1 MSSTEFKYCES
12 TNFYKRLK
20 TREVNIGGV
29 LLGGNNPVRVQSM
42 TTTDTLNTVDTVNQ
56 SIRMIKAGC
65 EYVRITAPNVKQA
78 HNLDNI
84 KKDLLSKGYKVPLI
98 ADIHFTPKAAEI
110 AAEIVSKVRIN
121 PGNYADRK
129 RFQKFEINDNEYK
142 LELDR
147 VYNKFSPLVKI
158 CKENGTVMRIGTNH
172 GSLSDRIMNRYG
184 DTPLGMVESA
194 MEYIRICEDHNFKD
208 IVLSMKS
215 SNPIVMV
222 NAYRLL
228 VHKMLKNNMNYPLHL
243 GVTEAGDGIEGRIKS
258 ALGIGT
264 LLEDGIGDTIRVSL
278 TEDPEFEIPVA
289 NRILDRYKKN
299 SFLKNDIKVEDNYIN
314 PFNYTKKITEKRFK
328 IGGDN
333 VPIVIVD
340 LSNLKVIDYND
351 LSEINYT
358 YVRSIDKWNI
368 GDLAPEYIYLEN
380 INHSIELPIQLKI
393 ICPFKIWK
401 KSNKKLRIYPL
412 MNVNEY
418 LEEDIEDEKFIY
430 IDKSDFNNINLL
442 TKVYNDKN
450 SVIVLNCDSNIQRHR
465 NFFINLINKNFNIP
479 VILSFKSSLT
489 FKEKII
495 NASISLGGI
504 ILDGFGDGIFLMDKK
519 NHQIKKYNELSFNIL
534 QSTRTRIS
542 KTEFISCP
550 SCGRTQFDLQK
561 TTEKVRRYT
570 SHLKGLKIAVMGC
583 IVNGPGEMAD
593 ADYGYVGTG
602 KNKVSLYKKHKL
614 IKNQIDSKN
623 SIEELINLIKIN
635 NDWVEP
641 N

>member
-1 MSSTEFKYCES
+1 MFDMEFKYCES

-20 TREVNIGGV
+20 TREVNIGGIS
-29 LLGGNNPVRVQSM
+29 LGGNNPIRVQSM
-42 TTTDTLNTVDTVNQ
+42 TTTNTLNTVDTVNQ

-129 RFQKFEINDNEYK
+129 RFQKFEINDNEYN

-228 VHKMLKNNMNYPLHL
+228 VNKMLKNNMNYPLHL

-278 TEDPEFEIPVA
+278 TEDPEFEIPTA

-299 SFLKNDIKVEDNYIN
+299 NFLKNDNKVENIYIN

-333 VPIVIVD
+333 VPIVIAD
-340 LSNLKVIDYND
+340 LSNLKKIDYND

-358 YVRSIDKWNI
+358 YIKNIDKWNI
-368 GDLAPEYIYLEN
+368 GDLAPEYIYIEK
-380 INHSIELPIQLKI
+380 INNSLKLPIQLKI
-393 ICPFKIWK
+393 ICPFKVWK
-401 KSNKKLRIYPL
+401 KSNKKSRIYPL
-412 MNVNEY
+412 MNANEY
-418 LEEDIEDEKFIY
+418 LEENIKNEKFIY
-430 IDKSDFNNINLL
+430 IDKSDFNNINLIS
-442 TKVYNDKN
+442 KIYKDRN
-450 SVIVLNCDSNIQRHR
+450 SVIVLNCDDNIQKHR
-465 NFFINLINKNFNIP
+465 NFFIKLVKNKFDIP

-504 ILDGFGDGIFLMDKK
+504 ILDGFGDGIFLMGKN

>member
-1 MSSTEFKYCES
+1 MSDMEFKYCES
-12 TNFYKRLK
+12 TNFYKRLT
-20 TREVNIGGV
+20 TREVNIGGIS
-29 LLGGNNPVRVQSM
+29 LGGNNPIRVQSM
-42 TTTDTLNTVDTVNQ
+42 TTTNTLNTVDTVNQ

-129 RFQKFEINDNEYK
+129 RFQKFEINDNEYN

-228 VHKMLKNNMNYPLHL
+228 VNKMLKNNMNYPLHL

-278 TEDPEFEIPVA
+278 TEDPEFEIPTA

-299 SFLKNDIKVEDNYIN
+299 NFLKNDNKLENIYIN

-333 VPIVIVD
+333 VPIVIAD
-340 LSNLKVIDYND
+340 LSNLKKIDYND

-358 YVRSIDKWNI
+358 YIKNIDKWNI
-368 GDLAPEYIYLEN
+368 GDLAPEYIYIEN
-380 INHSIELPIQLKI
+380 INNSLKLPIQLKI
-393 ICPFKIWK
+393 ICPFKVWK
-401 KSNKKLRIYPL
+401 N
-412 MNVNEY
+412 
-418 LEEDIEDEKFIY
+418 
-430 IDKSDFNNINLL
+430 
-442 TKVYNDKN
+442 
-450 SVIVLNCDSNIQRHR
+450 Q
-465 NFFINLINKNFNIP
+465 
-479 VILSFKSSLT
+479 
-489 FKEKII
+489 
-495 NASISLGGI
+495 
-504 ILDGFGDGIFLMDKK
+504 
-519 NHQIKKYNELSFNIL
+519 
-534 QSTRTRIS
+534 
-542 KTEFISCP
+542 
-550 SCGRTQFDLQK
+550 
-561 TTEKVRRYT
+561 
-570 SHLKGLKIAVMGC
+570 
-583 IVNGPGEMAD
+583 
-593 ADYGYVGTG
+593 
-602 KNKVSLYKKHKL
+602 
-614 IKNQIDSKN
+614 IKNQEFI
-623 SIEELINLIKIN
+623 
-635 NDWVEP
+635 P
-641 N
+641 

>member
-29 LLGGNNPVRVQSM
+29 SLGENNPVRVQSM

-228 VHKMLKNNMNYPLHL
+228 VNKMLKNNMNYPLHL

-314 PFNYTKKITEKRFK
+314 PFNYTKKITKKRFK

-340 LSNLKVIDYND
+340 LSNLKEIDYND

-358 YVRSIDKWNI
+358 YVKSIDKWNI

-380 INHSIELPIQLKI
+380 INHTIELPIQLKI

-412 MNVNEY
+412 MNVKEY
-418 LEEDIEDEKFIY
+418 LEEDIQDEKFIY
-430 IDKSDFNNINLL
+430 IDKSDFNNTNLL

-450 SVIVLNCDSNIQRHR
+450 SVIVLNCDNNIQRHR

-495 NASISLGGI
+495 NTSISLGGTM
-504 ILDGFGDGIFLMDKK
+504 LDGFGDGIFLKDKE
-519 NHQIKKYNELSFNIL
+519 NSQIKIHNELSFNIL

-561 TTEKVRRYT
+561 TTEKVRKNT